1 MRGRDWHREGGLKVR
16 VREAGRGNGRRD
28 FLWLGLGVGT
38 AAALGG
44 LPGLVGPASAL
55 TKVPISQTG
64 TTLFYH
70 MMYTAIEEGLF
81 KAEGIEIDLIT
92 AGGSAEAVNVVAARQ
107 AIASTQDPV
116 RCEAA
121 RQKGADVKIVGASI
135 NRFATYIVGK
145 KDIAPQDVE
154 AWKGRKMAVIQRPN
168 TATSVLDLLFQKA
181 GWKER
186 SRDVWASPTG
196 GGPLTLVQVKQ
207 GNEMPALLSG
217 AVDMASGF
225 EPPVSDAIVRGKD
238 LHLVWSFPDYFGEF
252 LFGGWCSH
260 EEDIKKRP
268 DMLQAFLNGIA
279 ASYKFIREEKRRT
292 VAAAKKWFPKLNPEA
307 IEIAF
312 NRFIKENVYPER
324 VVISQKAWDANFHQ
338 FLPFVKYPLNLPVKM
353 EDATYLEFAKKAD
366 AKFGL
371 G

>member
-1 MRGRDWHREGGLKVR
+1 MKAWDSKQASRLELR
-16 VREAGRGNGRRD
+16 VRGAGRGTSRRD
-28 FLWLGLGVGT
+28 FVRIGLGAG
-38 AAALGG
+38 AAATFGG
-44 LPGLVGPASAL
+44 LPGLVGPAYGL

-92 AGGSAEAVNVVAARQ
+92 AGGSAEAVNVVVARQ
-107 AIASTQDPV
+107 AMCSTQDPV

-121 RQKGADVKIVGASI
+121 RQKGASLKTVGASI

-145 KDIAPQDVE
+145 KGIARQDVE

-168 TATSVLDLLFQKA
+168 TATSVLDYLFQKA
-181 GWKER
+181 GWKEQ
-186 SRDVWASPTG
+186 SKDVWVSPKG
-196 GGPLTLVQVKQ
+196 GDPLTLIQVKQ

-225 EPPVSDAIVRGKD
+225 EPSASDAIVRGKN

-252 LFGGWCSH
+252 LFGGWCAH
-260 EEDIKKRP
+260 EEDIQKKP
-268 DMLQAFLNGIA
+268 DLIQAFLNGIA
-279 ASYKFIREEKRRT
+279 ASYKFIRAEKGKT
-292 VAAAKKWFPKLNPEA
+292 IAAAKKWFAKLNPQA
-307 IEIAF
+307 IETAF

-324 VVISQKAWDANFHQ
+324 LVISQKAWDANFHQ